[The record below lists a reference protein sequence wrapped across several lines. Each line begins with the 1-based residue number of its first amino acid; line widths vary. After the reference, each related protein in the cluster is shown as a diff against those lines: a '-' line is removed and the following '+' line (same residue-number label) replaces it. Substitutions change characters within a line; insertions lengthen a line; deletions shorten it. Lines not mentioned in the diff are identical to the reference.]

1 MTSIRLPRAVACVFF
16 AAGCGSERAPELG
29 PPHDSTPVASAV
41 GAGLSLNGTAV
52 TLETGPERT
61 DECWSESSRAGT
73 PLPSGVCHNGPLLSG
88 LLASVNLSQVTLVD
102 GPLDG
107 PATLG
112 GTVFSG
118 TVGGVPKQG
127 TGFVGAL
134 LTGTLDTGGTVQV
147 RIDSAL
153 QGSGSDPDVWEYVFS
168 YKVGE
173 SWPSVCAGGVRA
185 IPVLGR
191 WDYSQ
196 GTSTGGDKISDST
209 VFTVGCQGSAVAK
222 CVNAGYK
229 PWATASGVSLD
240 SYHQA
245 CVRMIRADYCGNGS
259 SYTSPNRL
267 INIRDNLGIQIDGE
281 GWFLEAKWTPAGAR
295 CASATNRN
303 LVGGVLCSP
312 VGTLSCLLE
321 SPFAGGTLLISETP
335 LLGGVLGGPGVST
348 LPQ

>member
-1 MTSIRLPRAVACVFF
+1 M
-16 AAGCGSERAPELG
+16 
-29 PPHDSTPVASAV
+29 

-173 SWPSVCAGGVRA
+173 SWPSVCAG
-185 IPVLGR
+185 
-191 WDYSQ
+191 
-196 GTSTGGDKISDST
+196 
-209 VFTVGCQGSAVAK
+209 
-222 CVNAGYK
+222 
-229 PWATASGVSLD
+229 
-240 SYHQA
+240 
-245 CVRMIRADYCGNGS
+245 
-259 SYTSPNRL
+259 
-267 INIRDNLGIQIDGE
+267 
-281 GWFLEAKWTPAGAR
+281 
-295 CASATNRN
+295 
-303 LVGGVLCSP
+303 
-312 VGTLSCLLE
+312 
-321 SPFAGGTLLISETP
+321 
-335 LLGGVLGGPGVST
+335 
-348 LPQ
+348 